1 MKTSDFDEYLSDS
14 IKGRSPRGKATSPR
28 RKRKDYIPLESVS
41 EIDQYIAAQQLIAEI
56 SHQFATNKSML
67 ESWFISSTVEEF
79 KVWHDLNEINYL
91 LNLSLRLQNDCS
103 RRNSSLWDFPL
114 NHQRR
119 IRLRKKRNQSRKVQI
134 QEIPK
139 IILWMLEAAILVQ

>member
-1 MKTSDFDEYLSDS
+1 MKTSDFDEYLSES

-79 KVWHDLNEINYL
+79 KVWHDLNGVAYL
-91 LNLSLRLQNDCS
+91 FNLCLRQRNDCS
-103 RRNSSLWDFPL
+103 KRSFSLWDFPL
-114 NHQRR
+114 NHRR
-119 IRLRKKRNQSRKVQI
+119 RRRLRKKRKQSPKVQI
-134 QEIPK
+134 PR
-139 IILWMLEAAILVQ
+139 IILWMLEVAILVR